1 VTWRADRLALPRG
14 VHRTEVTTDDS
25 LRQLFTTGNYAWS
38 LTYLEPYFEIVGRPP
53 VGLLV
58 VYGAHP
64 TIDGAIERASAHMDM
79 L

>member
-1 VTWRADRLALPRG
+1 MWRVPEPVVR
-14 VHRTEVTTDDS
+14 TDDS
-25 LRQLFTTGNYAWS
+25 LRQLFTTGDYAWS

-58 VYGAHP
+58 VFGAHR